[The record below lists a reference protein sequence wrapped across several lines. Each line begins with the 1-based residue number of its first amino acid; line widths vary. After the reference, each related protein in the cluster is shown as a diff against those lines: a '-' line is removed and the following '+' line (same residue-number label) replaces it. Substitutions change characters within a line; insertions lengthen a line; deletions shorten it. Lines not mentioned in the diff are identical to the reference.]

1 MTSPRLSIKPVLVSP
16 GRRRRGAGEPAPLLV
31 PPPVELVAPWLLDSR
46 EVSRVLGI
54 GRTKAF
60 QMMARAELPVV
71 RLGRCVRVPRAALQ
85 IWIGDQVRTVA
96 PDSKQRTQTP
106 PAT

>member
-1 MTSPRLSIKPVLVSP
+1 MTRPRVPINAVQASP
-16 GRRRRGAGEPAPLLV
+16 GRRGRGAGEPAPLLV
-31 PPPVELVAPWLLDSR
+31 PPPVELVEPWLLDSR
-46 EVSRVLGI
+46 QVSRALGI

-85 IWIGDQVRTVA
+85 IWIGDQVMVVG
-96 PDSKQRTQTP
+96 PDLELQ
-106 PAT
+106 AIA